1 MRYVMSAGVFKNWP
15 DSHDSLVDVTR
26 VEELRVLKQTEVRQ
40 PANLPVVYYM
50 YRLNKLLMIRSARS
64 RGIFWVHAV
73 CYDF

>member
-40 PANLPVVYYM
+40 PANL
-50 YRLNKLLMIRSARS
+50 RLSSIIYI
-64 RGIFWVHAV
+64 G
-73 CYDF
+73 